1 MQSPIICSHLTY
13 VWPDG
18 GLVLDDVCATFST
31 GRTGLVGAN
40 GCGKTTL
47 LRLIAGHLQPTSGQI
62 TAGDVA
68 YLPQTIA
75 LSPTDTV
82 ADLLGVR
89 EQLDA
94 WRAIEAGSVDPA
106 HFDELGDAWDIEA
119 QIADA
124 LTPVRQTAGVA
135 MDIDP
140 DRLGTTLSGGGAMT
154 LAVAGVRLR
163 RAPITLLDEPTNNL
177 DEVLREAVLDMVR
190 TWPGTLIIVSH
201 DLGLL
206 DLMDATAELH
216 NQSLTVFGG
225 GYSQWREAQEVMQA
239 AAIQAVKTA
248 RQEVRVAKRQR
259 VETLERTARSLAK
272 GKQKALGEGL
282 GKSARYHQQNGAE
295 LSAGQVRGVADDR
308 VAAAQSTLADA
319 SELVRR
325 EEHISIDLPDPGVA
339 ASRKV
344 LELTWADQH
353 YIVKGPERVALT
365 GRNGVGKT
373 TLIETMLGL
382 RSDDT
387 LGLPRGRLAT
397 SRVGYLPQNLGIL
410 DNNSSVLDNVLDAA
424 PNATVASVRAG
435 LARLLLRGDT
445 VFRLVGDLSGG
456 ERFRVALAR
465 LLLAEP
471 PPQLLILD
479 EPTNN
484 LDITSVDQLI
494 EALAKYRGA
503 ILIVSHDRSYRH
515 RLGVTV
521 SLELTGA
528 SINVEL
534 Q

>member
-1 MQSPIICSHLTY
+1 MQSPVICSHLTY
-13 VWPDG
+13 IWPDG

-47 LRLIAGHLQPTSGQI
+47 LRLIAGRLQASSGQVV
-62 TAGDVA
+62 AGEVA

-75 LSPTDTV
+75 LRPDDTV

-89 EQLDA
+89 SQLDA

-106 HFDELGDAWDIEA
+106 HFEAIGDAWDIES

-124 LTPVRQTAGVA
+124 LRPVRRSAGVA
-135 MDIDP
+135 IDP
-140 DRLGTTLSGGGAMT
+140 DRLVATLSGGEAMA

-163 RAPITLLDEPTNNL
+163 GAPITLLDEPTNNL
-177 DEVLREAVLDMVR
+177 DEVLRESVLDLVR
-190 TWPGTLIIVSH
+190 TWPGTLIVVSH

-206 DLMDATAELH
+206 ELMDDTAELRD
-216 NQSLTVFGG
+216 QTLTIFGG
-225 GYSQWREAQEVMQA
+225 PYSQWREARDAAQA
-239 AAIQAVKTA
+239 SAMQAVKTA
-248 RQEVRVAKRQR
+248 RQVVRVAKRQR
-259 VETLERTARSLAK
+259 IETLERTARSLAK

-295 LSAGQVRGVADDR
+295 LSAGRVRGVADDR
-308 VAAAQSTLADA
+308 VTAAQSALAEA

-325 EEHISIDLPDPGVA
+325 DEHISIGLPDPDVA
-339 ASRKV
+339 ASRTI

-382 RSDDT
+382 RSDDP
-387 LGLPRGRLAT
+387 LGLPRGRLT
-397 SRVGYLPQNLGIL
+397 TTRVGYLPQSLEIL
-410 DNNSSVLDNVLDAA
+410 DGDSSALDNVLAAA
-424 PNATVASVRAG
+424 PNATSVSVRAG
-435 LARLLLRGDT
+435 LARLLIRGDA
-445 VFRLVGDLSGG
+445 VFRRVGDLSGG

-484 LDITSVDQLI
+484 LDMTSVDQLI
-494 EALAKYRGA
+494 EALASYRGA
-503 ILIVSHDRSYRH
+503 ILVVSHDRSFRR
-515 RLGVTV
+515 RLGVAV

-528 SINVEL
+528 TINVQL